1 LLDYLLVVKMA
12 LAECAMYAAAYA
24 ITTVYIIGLCMAW
37 LAVIRGVGGCLRR
50 LAQ

>member
-1 LLDYLLVVKMA
+1 MA

-37 LAVIRGVGGCLRR
+37 IALIRGAGDGLRR